1 MRYVLLICGA
11 TRWPKRFLDKRV
23 SGCPNDS
30 AVIVEHNLYRHVLEQ
45 GLHAAFV
52 QEGLHE
58 YRALHPGND
67 FCSDAAADENA
78 AGGHEIQGAVSRLG
92 PEYSDENRK
101 SLIADRGLALQS

>member
-1 MRYVLLICGA
+1 MFLICGA
-11 TRWPKRFLDKRV
+11 TRWPERFLDKRV
-23 SGCPNDS
+23 SRSPDYS
-30 AVIVEHNLYRHVLEQ
+30 AVIVEHNLDWHVPEQ
-45 GLHAAFV
+45 RFHAAFM

-92 PEYSDENRK
+92 PEYTDENRQ
-101 SLIADRGLALQS
+101 SLIADRSLALQS